1 MRRVHASQQTT
12 GEDSAAAASAQ
23 RDLARLVD
31 GYLTTQ
37 LLYVA
42 ARLGVAD
49 VLAFGPRTG
58 REIAEAVGADADA
71 LTRMLRGLVLEDVL
85 AEDDDGRFA
94 LTALGEGL
102 RDGVPGSQRGAILA
116 RGEVYWSAAAGLL
129 RAATEGGTA
138 FEHVHGERFFEHLA
152 ADPDREA
159 AFQASMADRAQREA
173 ADVVA
178 AYDFA
183 GLRDVVDVGG
193 GSGVLL
199 ETILRATPELRGVL
213 VDRPEAVERASAR
226 LAAASL
232 DARCECVVGD
242 FFDSVVPGADAYLLS
257 RVIHDWDDA
266 DAQRVLTTC
275 REAMPVG
282 ARLILVEAIVPER
295 AHDGP
300 EAVRMDV
307 HMLMLLGARERTEAQ
322 FRRLLA
328 SAGFELRRVVPTR
341 SPAGLSVLEA
351 AVVSAAR

>member
-1 MRRVHASQQTT
+1 VHASQSTT
-12 GEDSAAAASAQ
+12 GEAAAGAASPQ
-23 RDLARLVD
+23 RDLARLID
-31 GYLTTQ
+31 SYLTTQ
-37 LLYVA
+37 LLFVA
-42 ARLGVAD
+42 ARLGVGD
-49 VLAFGPRTG
+49 VLADGPRTG
-58 REIAEAVGADADA
+58 REIAEAVGADPDA
-71 LTRMLRGLVLEDVL
+71 LTRILRGLVLEDVL
-85 AEDDDGRFA
+85 AEEDDGRFV
-94 LTALGEGL
+94 LTAVGEGL
-102 RDGVPGSQRGAILA
+102 RDGVPGSLRGAALA

-183 GLRDVVDVGG
+183 GLRDLVDVGG

-199 ETILRATPELRGVL
+199 EAILRAAPWLRGVL
-213 VDRPEAVERASAR
+213 VDRPEAVEKAR
-226 LAAASL
+226 RRLTGAGL
-232 DARCECVVGD
+232 DARCECLVGD
-242 FFDSVVPGADAYLLS
+242 FFDSVPPGAGAYLLS

-266 DAQRVLTTC
+266 DAHRILTTC

-282 ARLILVEAIVPER
+282 ARLLLVEAIVPER

-300 EAVRMDV
+300 EAVRMDI
-307 HMLMLLGARERTEAQ
+307 HMLILFGARERTEAQ

-328 SAGFELRRVVPTR
+328 DTGFELGRVVPTR

-351 AVVSAAR
+351 TVAPRAG

>member
-1 MRRVHASQQTT
+1 VSVRTGRQTT
-12 GEDSAAAASAQ
+12 GESSAASPQ
-23 RDLARLVD
+23 RDLARLID

-49 VLAFGPRTG
+49 VLADGPRTG
-58 REIAEAVGADADA
+58 REIADAVGADADA

-102 RDGVPGSQRGAILA
+102 RDNVPGSLRGAVLV
-116 RGEVYWSAAAGLL
+116 RGGLYWSAAAGLL

-138 FEHVHGERFFEHLA
+138 FEHVHGERFFDHLA

-159 AFQASMADRAQREA
+159 TFQASMADRAQREA

-183 GLRDVVDVGG
+183 GLRDIVDVGG

-199 ETILRATPELRGVL
+199 EAILHATPRLRGVL
-213 VDRPEAVERASAR
+213 VDRPEAVERARAR

-242 FFDSVVPGADAYLLS
+242 FFDSVIPGADAYLLS

-300 EAVRMDV
+300 DAIRMDV

-328 SAGFELRRVVPTR
+328 DAGFELRRVAPTQ

-351 AVVSAAR
+351 AVVSVAR

>member
-12 GEDSAAAASAQ
+12 DEDSAAAASAQ

-42 ARLGVAD
+42 AKLGVAD
-49 VLAFGPRTG
+49 VLADGPLTG
-58 REIAEAVGADADA
+58 REIAEAVGADPEV

-85 AEDDDGRFA
+85 AAEDGGRFA
-94 LTALGEGL
+94 LTAFGEGL

-138 FEHVHGERFFEHLA
+138 FEHVHGESFFEHLA

-199 ETILRATPELRGVL
+199 EAILRATPGLRGVL

-226 LAAASL
+226 LAAARL

-282 ARLILVEAIVPER
+282 ARLILVDAIVPER

-328 SAGFELRRVVPTR
+328 DAGFELRRVVPTQ

>member
-1 MRRVHASQQTT
+1 MRVVHASRQTT
-12 GEDSAAAASAQ
+12 SEAAADAAPAQ
-23 RDLARLVD
+23 RDLARLID

-58 REIAEAVGADADA
+58 REIAEAVGADPDV

-85 AEDDDGRFA
+85 AEEDDGRFG
-94 LTALGEGL
+94 LTAVGQGL
-102 RDGVPGSQRGAILA
+102 RDGVPGSLRGAVLA
-116 RGEVYWSAAAGLL
+116 RGELYWSAAAGLL
-129 RAATEGGTA
+129 RAATEGGIA
-138 FEHVHGERFFEHLA
+138 FEHIHGERFFDHLA
-152 ADPDREA
+152 GDPDRAA
-159 AFQASMADRAQREA
+159 AFQASMADRALREA

-199 ETILRATPELRGVL
+199 EAILKATPGLRGVL
-213 VDRPEAVERASAR
+213 VDRPEAVEEAR
-226 LAAASL
+226 RRLTAAGL
-232 DARCECVVGD
+232 NDRCECVVGD
-242 FFDSVVPGADAYLLS
+242 FFHAVPPGAGAYLLS

-275 REAMPVG
+275 REAMPVE
-282 ARLILVEAIVPER
+282 ARLLLVEAIVPER
-295 AHDGP
+295 AHAGP
-300 EAVRMDV
+300 EAVRMDL
-307 HMLMLLGARERTEAQ
+307 HMLMLLGARERTEGQ
-322 FRRLLA
+322 YRRLLA
-328 SAGFELRRVVPTR
+328 GAGFELAHVVPTG

-351 AVVSAAR
+351 AVASHAH